1 MLAEAK
7 ATQYVPS
14 NPLSEQGS
22 VHQNNWDGCHEAGVK
37 EVLYMIAPRGVPDWT
52 STASHSDD
60 GTAAQPRGVLD

>member
-37 EVLYMIAPRGVPDWT
+37 EVLYMIAPRG
-52 STASHSDD
+52 
-60 GTAAQPRGVLD
+60 GQIEPR